1 MGLKFLFHERMN
13 VAFFILEN
21 LLHLGALVVGEIE
34 SAHGESHAVAK
45 FAAHA
50 HAVVMHSLGA
60 AFGDGECDANHQ
72 RDRQGAEYGNLCNF
86 RFHVFLLMA

>member
-1 MGLKFLFHERMN
+1 
-13 VAFFILEN
+13 
-21 LLHLGALVVGEIE
+21 
-34 SAHGESHAVAK
+34 VAK